1 MAETSCKFLALY
13 HVLCTLKNPP
23 LPPVKTVIRY
33 MERSDCTMNLG
44 KAVLKV
50 WTLLLEWSL
59 WALDPLNIFDE
70 NVNFMRIG
78 GIQLARHVLGNV
90 M

>member
-1 MAETSCKFLALY
+1 
-13 HVLCTLKNPP
+13 
-23 LPPVKTVIRY
+23 
-33 MERSDCTMNLG
+33 MNLG

-59 WALDPLNIFDE
+59 WALGPLNIFDE

-78 GIQLARHVLGNV
+78 GIQLARHMLGNV